1 VEPMPVMK
9 IAVIGAGTMGGG
21 IAEVAARSG
30 FEVILEDTEHAFV
43 RAGLEKMEE
52 RLSKRLAEGRLSSAE
67 KDALLSRIRT
77 ATTLE
82 DCAEADLIIEAVVEK
97 EDTKNALFRE
107 LGRLCPAGTIFA
119 SNTSAISITRLG
131 QASGRPDRFLGM
143 HFMNPAPV
151 MKLVEIVTGQRTTDE
166 TVAVAI
172 SVCEKMGK
180 TAVIVKDSPAF
191 ISSRLVMLL
200 VNEAIHCLQEGLASR
215 EGIDTIMTLGAHHP
229 MGPLALADLMGL
241 DICLATLDLLHAE
254 MGEKYRPCVMLRQMV
269 AAGKLGK
276 KSGEGFY
283 EYR

>member
-1 VEPMPVMK
+1 MSVMK

-30 FEVILEDTEHAFV
+30 FEVILEDTEQAFL
-43 RAGLEKMEE
+43 RAGLKKIEE
-52 RLSKRLAEGRLSSAE
+52 RLSKRLAEGRLSPAE

-77 ATTLE
+77 TTTLE
-82 DCAEADLIIEAVVEK
+82 DCAEADLIIEAAVEK
-97 EDTKNALFRE
+97 EETKNTIFRE
-107 LGRLCPAGTIFA
+107 LGRLCPAGTIFT

-151 MKLVEIVTGQRTTDE
+151 MKLVEIVTGLRTTGE
-166 TVAVAI
+166 TLAVAT

-191 ISSRLVMLL
+191 VSSRLVMLL
-200 VNEAIHCLQEGLASR
+200 VNEAIYCLEEGIASR
-215 EGIDTIMTLGAHHP
+215 DGIDAIMTLGAHHP

-283 EYR
+283 DYR